1 MSDTTAS
8 LLRKIG
14 SVGDLQSVVRTMKAV
29 AASSVEQY
37 EKSMRVL
44 AD

>member
-14 SVGDLQSVVRTMKAV
+14 SAGVLQSAVRTMKAV
-29 AASSVEQY
+29 AAS
-37 EKSMRVL
+37 RL
-44 AD
+44 